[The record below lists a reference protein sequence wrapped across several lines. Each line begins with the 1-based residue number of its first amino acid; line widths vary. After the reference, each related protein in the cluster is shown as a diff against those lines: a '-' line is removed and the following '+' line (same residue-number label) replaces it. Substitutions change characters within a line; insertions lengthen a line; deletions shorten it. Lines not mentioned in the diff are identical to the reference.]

1 VSPELHDSDG
11 GIDMTGSGQHLPR
24 GRYRPMP
31 WRNGSGVTLEIAREP
46 ATGGEFLW
54 RLSLASVATSAAFS
68 NYAGYQRCVTLIA
81 GAGFRL
87 TIGDQAPVVLDEV
100 GASAFFP
107 GDAPT
112 DCELTDGACSDLSL
126 MVREPGAIVSVTRIQ
141 GAAARVV
148 PLLAGARAAVFCLTG
163 GTLLSYAPDPAADS
177 PVHTETKLAMHDT
190 VLIGL
195 QTAALSLR
203 PSSTTPLDLLLL
215 TWKTASP
222 GPP

>member
-1 VSPELHDSDG
+1 M
-11 GIDMTGSGQHLPR
+11 IQRGQHLPR
-24 GRYRPMP
+24 EHYRSMP

-54 RLSLASVATSAAFS
+54 RLSLASVATSGAFS
-68 NYAGYQRCVTLIA
+68 NYAGYQRCVTLVA

-87 TIGDQAPVVLDEV
+87 AIGVQAPVVLDAV

-112 DCELTDGACSDLSL
+112 HCVLIDGACNDLSL
-126 MVREPGAIVSVTRIQ
+126 MVREPGAIISVTRIQ
-141 GAAARVV
+141 AGARRVV
-148 PLLAGARAAVFCLTG
+148 PLLAGARAAVFCLSG
-163 GTLLSYAPDPAADS
+163 DTLLTAASEPAADG
-177 PVHTETKLAMHDT
+177 PAHTEIKLAMHDT
-190 VLIGL
+190 VIMGL

-203 PSSTTPLDLLLL
+203 PSSSTPLDLLLL
-215 TWKTASP
+215 TWKTASA